1 MRKKVLGLVI
11 RIVVSAGIIAY
22 IFTRPDTSFSVI
34 VATIRN
40 MNISW
45 FIGALLVYPIAIL
58 LSSCRWQML
67 MKAQNIEVSYL
78 RSLGLNYLGCFFNN
92 FMLSLTGGDV
102 VKAYYATK
110 LTEAKKTEVVT
121 IVFVDR
127 LLGIGGLTVM
137 GIVSSLFVLGNA
149 KMHLAVIVIMC
160 VVFLFLI
167 IGILAFN
174 KTLVKKLGK
183 RVSHFKLMEVLK
195 KIYDAVYFY
204 KSRKKVL
211 VAALMLSV
219 VIWTCLISINLLLAR
234 GLDVKLSPGHFFV
247 FIPAIN
253 IISSIPITLAGWGL
267 REEMY
272 QQFFETVG
280 IQGKVAVSLS
290 ISYAATM
297 ILWSLVGGVLYA
309 LRLPR
314 LNIQK
319 EKETGKVSPLL
330 KGKIY

>member
-1 MRKKVLGLVI
+1 MRKKILSLTI

-22 IFTRPDTSFSVI
+22 IFTRPDTSFSTI
-34 VATIRN
+34 AATIGN
-40 MNISW
+40 IDISW
-45 FIGALLVYPIAIL
+45 FIYALLVYQIAIL
-58 LSSCRWQML
+58 ASSYRWQML
-67 MKAQNIEVSYL
+67 MKAQDIEISYL
-78 RSLGLNYLGCFFNN
+78 RSMGLNYLGCFFNN

-110 LTEAKKTEVVT
+110 LTEARKTEVVT

-127 LLGIGGLTVM
+127 LLGIAGLAVIGT
-137 GIVSSLFVLGNA
+137 VSSLFVLGNA
-149 KMHLAVIVIMC
+149 KMHSAVIVIMC
-160 VVFLFLI
+160 VVFMFMI
-167 IGILAFN
+167 FGILAFN
-174 KTLVKKLGK
+174 KTLVKKFGK
-183 RVSHFKLMEVLK
+183 RVSHSRFMEVLK
-195 KIYDAVYFY
+195 KVYDAVYFY

-211 VAALMLSV
+211 VIALMLSV

-234 GLDVKLSPGHFFV
+234 GLNVTLAPGYFFV

-253 IISSIPITLAGWGL
+253 AISAIPITLAGWGL

-272 QQFFETVG
+272 QQFFKAVG
-280 IQGKVAVSLS
+280 IHGTVAVSLS

-314 LNIQK
+314 LNVRK
-319 EKETGKVSPLL
+319 EKGNC
-330 KGKIY
+330 YD